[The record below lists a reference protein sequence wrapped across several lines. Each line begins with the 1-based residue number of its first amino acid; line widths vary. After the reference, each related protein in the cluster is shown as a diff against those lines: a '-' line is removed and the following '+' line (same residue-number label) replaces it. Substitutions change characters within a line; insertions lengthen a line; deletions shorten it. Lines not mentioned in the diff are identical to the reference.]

1 MFEKSHKAST
11 FCALCRFQKY
21 KGTKNKHELIEQVKR
36 EMAVE
41 KERRERGERVMES
54 DDEDDDVV
62 DIKGS
67 VLLVKRKHRGAPD
80 ETPVVPFDSEDTDP
94 DAGPRPGTSGANAGH
109 LKGHVSGGGGAEP
122 DDGES
127 PGKFHH

>member
-1 MFEKSHKAST
+1 MFQTSHKASI
-11 FCALCRFQKY
+11 FCALCFFQKY

-36 EMAVE
+36 EMAEE

-54 DDEDDDVV
+54 DDEDDDVG

-67 VLLVKRKHRGAPD
+67 VLRVKRKRRGAPD

-94 DAGPRPGTSGANAGH
+94 DTDPRPGTSGANAGH
-109 LKGHVSGGGGAEP
+109 LRRHDSGGGVAEP
-122 DDGES
+122 VDGEI
-127 PGKFHH
+127 PGKFHL